1 MQKFVTKDAVT
12 KKFMAVFKADD
23 DTIQTWLFDDK
34 NTAQNFLNKIK

>member
-23 DTIQTWLFDDK
+23 DTTQTWLFNDK
-34 NTAQNFLNKIK
+34 NTAQKFLDKIK